1 MIETL
6 FIGVLSTGKLPIAAV
21 LIIFLNGISSK
32 YSLKIIFLLLFAIST
47 PAGAFFGEYLLN
59 FDIFKNW
66 SNNFLAISCGM
77 LLHITTLLIFEE
89 HHHSK
94 RKFKNILTISAGI
107 VSGIL
112 IFSF

>member
-1 MIETL
+1 M
-6 FIGVLSTGKLPIAAV
+6 
-21 LIIFLNGISSK
+21 K
-32 YSLKIIFLLLFAIST
+32 YSLKIIFLLLFAISS

-59 FDIFKNW
+59 FEMFMNW

-89 HHHSK
+89 QHHSK
-94 RKFKNILTISAGI
+94 GKLKNILTISAGI